1 MWASGLPSG
10 SFLVHGTLRQ
20 HGAHYGSGGSC
31 TCPGAIQKS
40 QRLCAGSG
48 QEGNKLASFP
58 EPLCACVLIV
68 KKATAPGVEED
79 LCVPSL

>member
-20 HGAHYGSGGSC
+20 YRPIVVQEGATRVQVQTRSLSGSVLV
-31 TCPGAIQKS
+31 P
-40 QRLCAGSG
+40 G
-48 QEGNKLASFP
+48 QEGNKLASLP

-68 KKATAPGVEED
+68 KRATAPGVEED